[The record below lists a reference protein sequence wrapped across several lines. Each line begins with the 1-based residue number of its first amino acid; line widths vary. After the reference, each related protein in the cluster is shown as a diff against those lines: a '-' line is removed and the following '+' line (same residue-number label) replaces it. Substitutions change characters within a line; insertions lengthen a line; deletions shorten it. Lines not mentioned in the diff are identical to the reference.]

1 MSKSYSRRER
11 RERRQD
17 AARSRM
23 SVEYAR
29 QPDQP
34 DVITPEWAVGRM
46 AEHINYELEQLIEG
60 RRIRIEDKPELAAA
74 IKERICKSL
83 PAYDEGKSSAVH
95 FLTVVVDNEMSHIRA
110 ALDSMKRN
118 IETKPI
124 AFMTTE
130 EARALGYISEETL
143 SDGSKCIRDLEFRMD
158 VKVLRGMLR
167 PLELRVLDLRLQEF
181 THEEIGERIGLSRFQ
196 VMRLMKR
203 IRSVARK
210 CGFVPP
216 SEVRK
221 GAI

>member
-23 SVEYAR
+23 SVENAR

-60 RRIRIEDKPELAAA
+60 GRIRIEDKPELAAA

-124 AFMTTE
+124 RSLRDRTGGAAFLGTHLE
-130 EARALGYISEETL
+130 GRYLNPAKRGAHDASLIVSPEA
-143 SDGSKCIRDLEFRMD
+143 D
-158 VKVLRGMLR
+158 
-167 PLELRVLDLRLQEF
+167 ELR
-181 THEEIGERIGLSRFQ
+181 RFAECSG
-196 VMRLMKR
+196 RW
-203 IRSVARK
+203 S
-210 CGFVPP
+210 
-216 SEVRK
+216 
-221 GAI
+221 

>member
-34 DVITPEWAVGRM
+34 DVITPEWAVERM
-46 AEHINYELEQLIEG
+46 AEHVNYELERLIDEE
-60 RRIRIEDKPELAAA
+60 RIGFEDKAELTAT
-74 IKERICKSL
+74 INGRICKSL
-83 PAYDEGKSSAVH
+83 SAYDGDRASAVH
-95 FLTVVVDNEMSHIRA
+95 FLNVVVDHELSHIRA
-110 ALDSMKRN
+110 ALDSLKRN
-118 IETKPI
+118 VETKPI
-124 AFMTTE
+124 AFMADE
-130 EARALGYISEETL
+130 DARALGYVSDETL
-143 SDGSKCIRDLEFRMD
+143 SDGSKGVRDLEFRMD
-158 VKVLRGMLR
+158 IKVLRGMLR
-167 PLELRVLDLRLQEF
+167 PLELRVLNLRLQEF
-181 THEEIGERIGLSRFQ
+181 THVEIGERIGLSRFQ
-196 VMRLMKR
+196 IMRLMKR
-203 IRSVARK
+203 IRNVARR